1 MKQDKKITNKSGYT
15 AMLAAAMIAAG
26 GFSAYA
32 GNQGAH
38 GGAWKDTECLRWEW
52 QNGKVSSFGNGSVFS
67 EQHPAI
73 TDREYYLKEL
83 VRYPGETNPAW
94 NAKGEPKANYSEASL
109 EELRKFVNGVDW
121 IHADEKT
128 RLLYVH
134 DRIAN
139 GEGGFNQ
146 NHYGSPDGTKNFPVL
161 EGRMGVCRDFAEE
174 FQFLCRLVGLE
185 CVTYTPEY
193 LHDACMVRIGSQWYA
208 TDPTSSLPLFSN
220 AKTYPV
226 DFETEFY
233 RYENQEREQRR
244 KEYEADPDSIANVLA
259 LTLTMRGEGSISEA
273 AWEEIQTPLGRIEEQ
288 WGRQEISRQEYEA
301 GIIALLKSVWE
312 TGK

>member
-1 MKQDKKITNKSGYT
+1 MRQDKKVTNKSGYT
-15 AMLAAAMIAAG
+15 AMLTAAMIAAG

-32 GNQGAH
+32 GNRGTH
-38 GGAWKDTECLRWEW
+38 GGEWKDTECLRWEW
-52 QNGKVSSFGNGSVFS
+52 QNGEISSFGNGSVFS
-67 EQHPAI
+67 EQHPEI
-73 TDREYYLKEL
+73 TVREYYLKEL
-83 VRYPGETNPAW
+83 VRYPGERNPAW
-94 NAKGEPKANYSEASL
+94 NEKGEPKANYSDASV
-109 EELRKFVNGVDW
+109 EELRRFVNGVDW

-161 EGRMGVCRDFAEE
+161 EGGMGVCRDFAEE

-193 LHDACMVRIGSQWYA
+193 LHDACMVRIGGQWYA

-220 AKTYPV
+220 VKTYPV

-233 RYENQEREQRR
+233 RYENQEREQR
-244 KEYEADPDSIANVLA
+244 KKDYEAEPDSIANVLA
-259 LTLTMRGEGSISEA
+259 LTLTMRGEGSISDA
-273 AWEEIQTPLGRIEEQ
+273 AWEGIQAPLGQIEEQ

-301 GIIALLKSVWE
+301 GIIALLKSVWGTE
-312 TGK
+312 K